1 MTAQDL
7 LDEMQC
13 LRQRRALYIAR
24 LSPEQAQQL
33 ARQDMQAHSQ
43 QTQQFE
49 RAYQLE
55 EMAMRARVN
64 PHYKAVI
71 DQAAMARLSAAL
83 QQSHATETESRSA
96 IGLQEACT

>member
-1 MTAQDL
+1 MTARDL

-43 QTQQFE
+43 QTKQFE

-55 EMAMRARVN
+55 EMTMRARVN

-71 DQAAMARLSAAL
+71 DQAAMERLAAAL
-83 QQSHATETESRSA
+83 QQSRAAGFEPYSAVGVEESCA
-96 IGLQEACT
+96 